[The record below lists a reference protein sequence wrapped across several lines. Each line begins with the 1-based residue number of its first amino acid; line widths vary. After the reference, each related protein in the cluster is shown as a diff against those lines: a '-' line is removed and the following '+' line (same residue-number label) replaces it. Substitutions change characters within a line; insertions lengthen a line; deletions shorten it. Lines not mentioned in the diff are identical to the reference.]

1 MVEQNDAVWR
11 PPEPRELPAL
21 REHLAEYLTT
31 FGSHLFTSAMLRE
44 GRGTLRPF
52 GDPDLGAEMMLADEY
67 QRLHQAQL
75 FYVTSAI
82 TPLVH
87 HAARNLHDR
96 WDIEPQDLP
105 ALTGFMLFAEP
116 LASYAREDGKNVG
129 IVAVSWGE
137 TTLIDPCDGIWL
149 TFWSATDFT
158 AVIAKYRTAGFPL
171 TEATRLAR
179 AQHAEL
185 TWDNEIYIPWG
196 ATQAVLPEG
205 SGGRALDP
213 TKLAAAKTTID
224 WLRVVHAGW
233 IFCQPNGFIEVSEE
247 HLPKTLRKRSA
258 RAGHSTD
265 SVRVLSVSRKASSMP
280 APASEPSGRTVSV
293 RFPVAPFLRR
303 QAYGPRHSLRRW
315 KVVSGHWRG
324 PADAPVRIGKKVNLV
339 DTPPLA
345 HNHGTPGGEPS

>member
-1 MVEQNDAVWR
+1 MAEHADAAWC

-31 FGSHLFTSAMLRE
+31 FAAHLFTSALIRE
-44 GRGTLRPF
+44 GRGTLRPV
-52 GDPDLGAEMMLADEY
+52 GDPDIGAELMLADEY
-67 QRLHQAQL
+67 RRLHQARL
-75 FYVTSAI
+75 FYVTSDI

-87 HAARNLHDR
+87 HAARNLRDR

-116 LASYAREDGKNVG
+116 LATYAREDGKEVA

-137 TTLIDPCDGIWL
+137 TTLISHPDGGLWL
-149 TFWSATDFT
+149 TFWSATDFA
-158 AVIAKYRTAGFPL
+158 AVIAKFRAVGFPSA
-171 TEATRLAR
+171 EATRLAHT
-179 AQHAEL
+179 QNAEL
-185 TWDNEIYIPWG
+185 TWDNEIYMPWG
-196 ATQAVLPEG
+196 ATQAVVPDEP
-205 SGGRALDP
+205 GGRSLDP
-213 TKLAAAKTTID
+213 TKVAAAKTTID

-233 IFCQPNGFIEVSEE
+233 IFCQPNGFTEVTDE

-265 SVRVLSVSRKASSMP
+265 PVRVLSVSRKTPPRP
-280 APASEPSGRTVSV
+280 ARAFEPTGRTVGV

-303 QAYGPRHSLRRW
+303 QAYGPNHSLRRW

-339 DTPPLA
+339 DTPPS
-345 HNHGTPGGEPS
+345 GQQGRKS